1 MCQDFFIAGIGDEG
15 QFDQDGWH
23 ARVRE
28 DIQSVDAG
36 FGNLY
41 ATICRIQGIDDLAL
55 DAARQHTATVTARA
69 GPGFC
74 AVGFFGFSSIAVDGH
89 EDVGI
94 TGIGG
99 LTDFLQ
105 AVRLEQFCC
114 YSCRIQVTFR
124 RLTDARATSHSRRPL
139 SLLTAPGSGWPPGA

>member
-1 MCQDFFIAGIGDEG
+1 MGKDIFIAGIGDEG

-28 DIQSVDAG
+28 DMQSVDAG

-55 DAARQHTATVTARA
+55 DAARQHTATVTAGA

-74 AVGFFGFSSIAVDGH
+74 AVGFFGFSSIALDDTKMSASLV
-89 EDVGI
+89 
-94 TGIGG
+94 
-99 LTDFLQ
+99 L
-105 AVRLEQFCC
+105 AVSQISSRL
-114 YSCRIQVTFR
+114 SDWSSSVATPAAFR
-124 RLTDARATSHSRRPL
+124 
-139 SLLTAPGSGWPPGA
+139 